1 MAACHPH
8 HPKVAPNSRT
18 ALNPPQNKII
28 KSEDPQEMSLSRMDP
43 LRTTNKDPNIKT
55 NHSSHTMVLNRAKKK
70 DHPQLDAMIRL
81 KAARLPLTRALR
93 LTSRGESPEILLTL
107 YAVAET

>member
-1 MAACHPH
+1 MA
-8 HPKVAPNSRT
+8 
-18 ALNPPQNKII
+18 
-28 KSEDPQEMSLSRMDP
+28 P

-55 NHSSHTMVLNRAKKK
+55 NHSNLTMVLNKAKKR
-70 DHPQLDAMIRL
+70 DHLQLDAMIRL

-93 LTSRGESPEILLTL
+93 LTSRGENPEILLTL